1 MKFARAI
8 WKLLVG
14 IKDGLVLLL
23 LILFF
28 TGLYGALSAR
38 PAPIG
43 RACSTST
50 STAASSSSR
59 PPRMV
64 RRRRFVPGPAVSAAR
79 SRHRARQGQGR
90 QPDQGGCTRSRRL
103 HRRRRDRGRRSRG
116 GRPSGARRGQAGDR
130 LRRRLHRR
138 RLALAS
144 AASEIWLNPLGG
156 VLISGPGGSNLYYKG
171 LLDKLGVTANVY
183 RVGTYKSAVEPYI
196 RNDMSPEARAELHG
210 ARPGSARNLEAGS
223 QAGAARKPTSTSSSA
238 T

>member
-28 TGLYGALSAR
+28 CRPLWRIVGASRADQ
-38 PAPIG
+38 G
-43 RACSTST
+43 TACSTST

-59 PPRMV
+59 AAANGPTSPVRPRAQ
-64 RRRRFVPGPAVSAAR
+64 AVSVCAISSSR
-79 SRHRARQGQGR
+79 S
-90 QPDQGGCTRSRRL
+90 TRPRTTAGSRRL
-103 HRRRRDRGRRSRG
+103 HSISTASPAAARPRSAISR
-116 GRPSGARRGQAGDR
+116 RPSVGCAPSGKPVIAYGVGFTDDGY
-130 LRRRLHRR
+130 
-138 RLALAS
+138 ALAS

-196 RNDMSPEARAELHG
+196 RNDMSPEARQNYTALDQ
-210 ARPGSARNLEAGS
+210 GSAGTGS
-223 QAGAARKPTSTSSSA
+223 KESESRRGPKA
-238 T
+238 